1 MQQNDGR
8 GAAPKRR
15 SKAVMRRHVI
25 ERAARRRSGMR
36 RSGMLQRGA
45 TTGPTIQWPLSAT
58 LCSKKMSDREAASER
73 VRASDISTRGET
85 GVVRA
90 LAAPAASVA
99 ATSE

>member
-1 MQQNDGR
+1 
-8 GAAPKRR
+8 
-15 SKAVMRRHVI
+15 MRRHVI

-45 TTGPTIQWPLSAT
+45 TTGPTIQWPLSAN
-58 LCSKKMSDREAASER
+58 LCSKMSDHDAASER